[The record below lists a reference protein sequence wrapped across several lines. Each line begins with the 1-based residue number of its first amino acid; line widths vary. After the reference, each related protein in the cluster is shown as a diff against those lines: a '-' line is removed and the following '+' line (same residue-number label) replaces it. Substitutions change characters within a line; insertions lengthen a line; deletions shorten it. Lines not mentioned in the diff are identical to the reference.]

1 MPLSHIA
8 PMNLK
13 SPVPLAKQ
21 SKEPGLIRFSIAT
34 ADGEF
39 GVGYSALG
47 LESLF
52 FPEQVAWIRLA
63 PAPTASPTLM
73 GWHEMTTC
81 ALRSALTGEAV
92 DRMPPLDLGIGTV
105 FQKKVWE
112 SLGKIPRGRTQTYG
126 EIAAGLGSPGAAR
139 AVGAACGANP
149 LPVLIP
155 CHRVLAARGELGGF
169 SGGNEWKRKLMA
181 RESSVLG

>member
-34 ADGEF
+34 GDGEF

-105 FQKKVWE
+105 FQKK
-112 SLGKIPRGRTQTYG
+112 SLGIVGKNPPGPHTNLWRNCSRAWEPGSGPGRGCGVRRQPASSSDPLPPG
-126 EIAAGLGSPGAAR
+126 AGSPRRTGWLFR
-139 AVGAACGANP
+139 
-149 LPVLIP
+149 
-155 CHRVLAARGELGGF
+155 
-169 SGGNEWKRKLMA
+169 WKRMETETAGQGK
-181 RESSVLG
+181 